1 LFAAVW
7 LCLEKK
13 NNLWLAIREGCR
25 MVAKP
30 SGVVLGYMVRGDPQ
44 DLVTP
49 TGGGRHDLQEDP
61 WQGDP
66 AKRIFEDDWCLGVHD
81 ISLQASTCFL
91 VIPNKRISQ
100 ISVAE
105 DHDEC
110 LGQLMI
116 VDKKCAADT
125 GLGGQSVCHVHLHV
139 FEGRQMNWPPGL
151 FLFLLL
157 LFFCMYLFIC
167 VFIFYF

>member
-1 LFAAVW
+1 MWGLYNEKTLLSCKNPHMGLFSSS
-7 LCLEKK
+7 LPGSRK
-13 NNLWLAIREGCR
+13 

-44 DLVTP
+44 DLVIP

-61 WQGDP
+61 WQGHP

-116 VDKKCAADT
+116 VDKKCAADM
-125 GLGGQSVCHVHLHV
+125 GLVMKWWRMKFGRGVNVSV
-139 FEGRQMNWPPGL
+139 M
-151 FLFLLL
+151 
-157 LFFCMYLFIC
+157 FFCMFLK
-167 VFIFYF
+167 VGR

>member
-1 LFAAVW
+1 
-7 LCLEKK
+7 
-13 NNLWLAIREGCR
+13 
-25 MVAKP
+25 MAKP

-125 GLGGQSVCHVHLHV
+125 GLVMKWWRMKFGRGVNLSV
-139 FEGRQMNWPPGL
+139 M
-151 FLFLLL
+151 
-157 LFFCMYLFIC
+157 FIC
-167 VFIFYF
+167 MFLKVGR